1 MGLLK
6 DADRTIGPEKIFAGF
21 CFAINTEQVSV
32 TENWIDCLLRLVSH
46 DYDHKQW
53 NKADMFDMFISPER
67 NSAKR
72 LQKERFNS
80 LVYSCPIAIHL
91 DEKVT
96 QFLLKYDHITNQLAC
111 ICRRFEDLEFVRV
124 MAAIGVIVGMHL
136 VEPFISLTTS
146 TKTTRSKLEVA
157 FKQLYTD

>member
-1 MGLLK
+1 M
-6 DADRTIGPEKIFAGF
+6 RNPIFRPRITF
-21 CFAINTEQVSV
+21 LFQYRVLIKLIFLESLFHKLHFEHLQSYV
-32 TENWIDCLLRLVSH
+32 TPSFTNVLENWIDCLLRLVSH

-111 ICRRFEDLEFVRV
+111 ICRRFKDLEFVLI
-124 MAAIGVIVGMHL
+124 MAATGVIVGMHL
-136 VEPFISLTTS
+136 V
-146 TKTTRSKLEVA
+146 
-157 FKQLYTD
+157 

>member
-1 MGLLK
+1 M
-6 DADRTIGPEKIFAGF
+6 
-21 CFAINTEQVSV
+21 

-53 NKADMFDMFISPER
+53 SKADMFDMFISPER

-80 LVYSCPIAIHL
+80 LVYVCAITIHL

-111 ICRRFEDLEFVRV
+111 IC
-124 MAAIGVIVGMHL
+124 
-136 VEPFISLTTS
+136 
-146 TKTTRSKLEVA
+146 
-157 FKQLYTD
+157 

>member
-1 MGLLK
+1 
-6 DADRTIGPEKIFAGF
+6 
-21 CFAINTEQVSV
+21 
-32 TENWIDCLLRLVSH
+32 
-46 DYDHKQW
+46 
-53 NKADMFDMFISPER
+53 MFDMFISLER

-80 LVYSCPIAIHL
+80 LFYSCAIAIHL

-157 FKQLYTD
+157 FKKLYTDLA